1 MDCFLLAWVFQNVIP
16 GVNPAIL
23 SIIVTFGK
31 DRLNLL
37 SLRAERYWEVKA
49 GGGKQLPTAT

>member
-37 SLRAERYWEVKA
+37 SELNDI
-49 GGGKQLPTAT
+49 GK